1 MKPDEVMRSRW
12 LNTLQK
18 SGVPEVD
25 LDDVNALLD
34 DPQAGRQFAAEYSQ
48 DSYTQMLGQ
57 DCAIGDYIA
66 KFKTMP
72 SLASFS
78 YQDRERL
85 VSIIQDLSKKKE
97 YKQETMHLAA
107 NLADRYLSIS
117 IQQGKSVPNLF
128 CLGATVML
136 MAAKLEQPISPSFN
150 RMIRLLPKSQ
160 QLQVEKQDLIDLE
173 EQIMKALDFDFAY
186 ASPISFLERY
196 QRLLSVD

>member
-1 MKPDEVMRSRW
+1 
-12 LNTLQK
+12 
-18 SGVPEVD
+18 
-25 LDDVNALLD
+25 
-34 DPQAGRQFAAEYSQ
+34 
-48 DSYTQMLGQ
+48 MLGQ

-150 RMIRLLPKSQ
+150 RMLALLPSS
-160 QLQVEKQDLIDLE
+160 
-173 EQIMKALDFDFAY
+173 EQAR
-186 ASPISFLERY
+186 ISK
-196 QRLLSVD
+196 